1 MLLKS
6 SFPRDTYW
14 VLPTVFVVNMG
25 DVWRTMERRGV
36 KQGQGMTGTVG
47 LPSDQGKVT
56 KWWLYQV
63 LVSVYQ
69 QMSV

>member
-1 MLLKS
+1 
-6 SFPRDTYW
+6 
-14 VLPTVFVVNMG
+14 
-25 DVWRTMERRGV
+25 
-36 KQGQGMTGTVG
+36 MTGTVG